1 VNGFWRND
9 EAEEES
15 RSCGDKTPSTTS
27 LQQFEDNIGGSVEDD
42 IGGTTMTSTTTTITP
57 QCRAVMLTNS
67 NDSSPI
73 SIQCWA
79 HSRTGKR
86 CQAKVTSREGE
97 PIPIP
102 YCNTHLKRGDGALK
116 VVNHPLFGKA
126 LVARIDLPKGYRMAY
141 WGIRGRCGACDVE
154 DRAISYYPP
163 NPRTGTNIDENVVGG
178 RTLKRHNYNGVL
190 NPGGT
195 GDIIQYAGCPGPNE
209 RQNMRSTFQYYGLRN
224 GKIGGLEFITLM
236 PIKKHTQL
244 LHWYGSGWWKE
255 RGIKR
260 QNVGTTKY
268 PAPLRLAKKDSA
280 V

>member
-1 VNGFWRND
+1 MGGGNF
-9 EAEEES
+9 
-15 RSCGDKTPSTTS
+15 GDMGDTT
-27 LQQFEDNIGGSVEDD
+27 
-42 IGGTTMTSTTTTITP
+42 TTGDTITTITP
-57 QCRAVMLTNS
+57 QCRAKLTNINNS
-67 NDSSPI
+67 DCSSSPM

-79 HSRTGKR
+79 HSRNGKR
-86 CQAKVTSREGE
+86 CQTKVTSREGE

-102 YCNTHLKRGDGALK
+102 YCNTHMKRGDGALK
-116 VVNHPLFGKA
+116 VVHHPLFGKA
-126 LVARIDLPKGYRMAY
+126 LVARMDLPKGYRMAY
-141 WGIRGRCGACDVE
+141 WGIRGRCSAFNVE

-163 NPRTGTNIDENVVGG
+163 NPRTGTNIDETIEGG

-195 GDIIQYAGCPGPNE
+195 GDIIQYAGCPGPDE

-224 GKIGGLEFITLM
+224 GKIGGLEFVTLM

-268 PAPLRLAKKDSA
+268 PAPRRLAKKDSDDGGKSRHL
-280 V
+280 